1 MRTKLLSFLM
11 LLTVAIN
18 YGQITATSSSV
29 AIQGIARDDNGNA
42 RANTQIPLTLQLY
55 YKLNGTN
62 TTISTQ
68 TISNVTTDA
77 FGVFSTFLDIDKNKY
92 PTIAA
97 NQTFLKISGKNTSNQ
112 DVTISDQAFTQVPY
126 AIMANNGVP
135 TGSIMP
141 YIGTTAPLGWALC
154 DGARLS
160 TDGSAAALITL
171 VGDYAPD
178 LRGMFLRGAGE
189 NNVYAS
195 TIEPNNLKAFQN
207 TSNLEHGHIA
217 NASSTPD
224 HYHNIFSNGYTADNN
239 GSGPLGEPTTDKK
252 YKVGHY
258 NNDDGEWKTRLRYTN
273 STTEPIDRGRTS
285 NNGGHGHTITVNPSG
300 GSESRPINY
309 GVNYIIKL

>member
-18 YGQITATSSSV
+18 YGQTTASAAGI
-29 AIQGIARDDNGNA
+29 AIQGIARDNNGNA
-42 RANTQIPLTLQLY
+42 RINTQISLTLKLY
-55 YKLNGTN
+55 YVLNNAEVAIVT
-62 TTISTQ
+62 STVK
-68 TISNVTTDA
+68 NADTDG
-77 FGVFSTFLDIDKNKY
+77 FGVFSLVLETKANENIL
-92 PTIAA
+92 IANTEA
-97 NQTFLKISGKNTSNQ
+97 YLRISDGST
-112 DVTISDQAFTQVPY
+112 TISDEKLKQVPY
-126 AIMANNGVP
+126 AIAASNGVP

-141 YIGTTAPLGWALC
+141 YIGNTAPAGWVMC
-154 DGARLS
+154 N
-160 TDGSAAALITL
+160 GSALPSDALGGAALRAL
-171 VGDYAPD
+171 VGDNAPN
-178 LRGMFLRGAGE
+178 LQGMFLRGAGE

-207 TSNLEHGHIA
+207 TSNLEHDHSA

-239 GSGPLGEPTTDKK
+239 GSGPLGEPTTDTK

-258 NNDDGEWKTRLRYTN
+258 NNDDGDWKTRLRYTN

-285 NNGGHGHTITVNPSG
+285 NNGGHDHTITVNSSG

>member
-92 PTIAA
+92 PTLAA

-141 YIGTTAPLGWALC
+141 YIGTTAPVGWALC

-189 NNVYAS
+189 NTANAAE
-195 TIEPNNLKAFQN
+195 IEPNTLKGVQTSENKSHKHTGTTNAAGNHSHQYRYFDKDTNGGGFDGGGNWLGLN
-207 TSNLEHGHIA
+207 TSGR
-217 NASSTPD
+217 TDTTGD
-224 HYHNIFSNGYTADNN
+224 HTHPF
-239 GSGPLGEPTTDKK
+239 TTDL
-252 YKVGHY
+252 
-258 NNDDGEWKTRLRYTN
+258 DGNAT
-273 STTEPIDRGRTS
+273 
-285 NNGGHGHTITVNPSG
+285 
-300 GSESRPINY
+300 ESRPINF